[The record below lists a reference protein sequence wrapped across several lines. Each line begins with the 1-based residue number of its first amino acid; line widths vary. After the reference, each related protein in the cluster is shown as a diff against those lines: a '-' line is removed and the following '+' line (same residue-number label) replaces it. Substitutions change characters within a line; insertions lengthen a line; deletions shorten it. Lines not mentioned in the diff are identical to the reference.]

1 MNGEY
6 FDTAEVSDIG
16 RKRKNNEDACLRI
29 DAHGVFCVADGM
41 GGQMGGDIASETIIT
56 TLQEVFGKATSEDSN
71 TLPKRIALFRAATNR
86 ASKWIKD
93 FADEKVVGQMGSTIV
108 AMIVDP
114 RDPHRAV
121 GMHAGDSRLY
131 RYRNSKLEQITV
143 DHSAVNAMAAKLG
156 IPIEKVPAK
165 YQNELL
171 RAVGLA
177 ASVELEKTPVDVSS
191 VDIFMI
197 CSDGLCKMV
206 PDNGVAKIIKD
217 TLNSGV
223 QSIAQALVNAA
234 NEAGGKDNCTVVI
247 VKARDLSSAPRLAE
261 PDDDDKTPL
270 PPADLLANMSPPTPV
285 PAADTPRLD
294 SDDIRGDTPQT
305 PTSDVPDKKEES
317 KPAST
322 GKFPEAVTP
331 TGPGETHTHFI
342 TRADVNRSK
351 ETKPTPAPA
360 QPPPKRTIED
370 DKSEAPTPT
379 KGFPVGLI
387 IGIVALLA
395 VGVGIWFAVKP
406 KSHSAPPVATTP
418 AVPPAVAAA
427 PPPLPAP
434 TTPPPPP
441 GSSSQ
446 AQTQAAYND
455 AMNNA
460 KAAWAKSDYSG
471 VVSFTATALQLI
483 PGDATATKLAADA
496 QGQLK
501 KQDSWRTAFINGR
514 TAYGNG
520 DYKNA
525 LAWANEALKDIPGE
539 RSASELRENAQE
551 KVSEASATDDKYQAA
566 WRAGEA
572 ALKSD
577 DLSTANAKA
586 QEMLAIR
593 PNDPTAQDI
602 IKQSGQMMDY
612 ESAEH
617 AFNEGDYDYALQ
629 ICQNYSTVNTF
640 QQLAQKSQA
649 EQASLND
656 AKGRLASGDYSF
668 AGSLQGTALAR
679 KAAFEKL
686 LKQADS
692 EQQTLNKLQTLKSSG
707 NWQAAASTLADPAN
721 AALINKPPFQ
731 TINQWAKSA
740 ADAVQNQKQ
749 LQQANATF
757 EEMLVWFNIKR
768 PNDPYIQ
775 TTEARKQI
783 RYDGQLDE
791 KQRQEYLTTIAQL
804 QTVFASS
811 GQLNQ
816 NNRAKLLKDLEETVA
831 HHE

>member
-29 DAHGVFCVADGM
+29 DAHGVFLVADGM
-41 GGQMGGDIASETIIT
+41 GGQSGGDIASETIVT
-56 TLQEVFGKATSEDSN
+56 TLQEVFSKTTSEDDN
-71 TLPKRIALFRAATNR
+71 TLPKRIAVFRAATNR

-108 AMIVDP
+108 ALIVDP
-114 RDPHRAV
+114 RDPRRAV

-131 RYRNSKLEQITV
+131 RYRNNELKQITV

-171 RAVGLA
+171 RAVGLSE
-177 ASVELEKTPVDVSS
+177 SVELEKTPVEVSTG
-191 VDIFMI
+191 DIFMI

-206 PDNGVAKIIKD
+206 PDNGIAKIIKD
-217 TLNSGV
+217 GLHSSA
-223 QSIAQALVNAA
+223 QSIAQSLVNAA

-247 VKARDLSSAPRLAE
+247 VRARDLSTAPRLAE
-261 PDDDDKTPL
+261 PDDDDKTPI
-270 PPADLLANMSPPTPV
+270 PPADLLANIPP
-285 PAADTPRLD
+285 PAPPASDTPRGSD

-305 PTSDVPDKKEES
+305 PTADSPEKKEEA
-317 KPAST
+317 KPAPE
-322 GKFPEAVTP
+322 KFPEPVTP
-331 TGPGETHTHFI
+331 TVPGETQTHFI
-342 TRADVNRSK
+342 TRADAKRAEK
-351 ETKPTPAPA
+351 KAAPTPAP
-360 QPPPKRTIED
+360 PPQKRTIED
-370 DKSEAPTPT
+370 EKSEAATPT
-379 KGFPVGLI
+379 KGFPLGLI
-387 IGIVALLA
+387 IGIVAVLA
-395 VGVGIWFAVKP
+395 VGVGIWFAVRP
-406 KSHSAPPVATTP
+406 KSRPAPPIAAAPATPPVASTAP
-418 AVPPAVAAA
+418 A
-427 PPPLPAP
+427 PLPAP
-434 TTPPPPP
+434 TTPAPSPA
-441 GSSSQ
+441 SSSQ
-446 AQTQAAYND
+446 SQTQAGYND

-460 KAAWAKSDYSG
+460 RAAWGKGDFNG
-471 VVSFTATALQLI
+471 VVSYTATALQLM
-483 PGDATATKLAADA
+483 PGDAAATKLAEDA
-496 QGQLK
+496 QAQLK
-501 KQDSWRTAFINGR
+501 TQDSWRTAFINGR

-525 LAWANEALKDIPGE
+525 LAWANEALKYIPGE
-539 RSASELRENAQE
+539 KSASELRDNAQE
-551 KVSEASATDDKYQAA
+551 KVSAASATDEKYQAA

-572 ALKSD
+572 ALKND

-612 ESAEH
+612 ESAQR
-617 AFNEGDYDYALQ
+617 AFDEGDYDYALQ
-629 ICQNYSTVNTF
+629 ICQNYSTVNSF
-640 QQLAQKSQA
+640 QQLAQKSQT
-649 EQASLND
+649 EQASFND
-656 AKGRLASGDYSF
+656 AKNRLASGDYSF
-668 AGSLQGTALAR
+668 ADSLQGTALAHK
-679 KAAFEKL
+679 KAFAKL
-686 LKQADS
+686 LTQAAS
-692 EQQTLNKLQTLKSSG
+692 EQQTLGKLQALKNSG
-707 NWQAAASTLADPAN
+707 NWQAVASAFADPAN
-721 AALINKPPFQ
+721 TALVNKPPFQ
-731 TINQWAKSA
+731 AINQWANSA
-740 ADAVQNQKQ
+740 SDAVQTQKQ

-775 TTEARKQI
+775 TAAARQQV

-791 KQRQEYLTTIAQL
+791 KQRQEYLATIAQL

>member
-56 TLQEVFGKATSEDSN
+56 TLQEVFGKASSEDTN
-71 TLPKRIALFRAATNR
+71 TLPKRIALFRAAANR

-108 AMIVDP
+108 ALIVDP
-114 RDPHRAV
+114 RDPRRAV

-131 RYRNSKLEQITV
+131 RYRNNKLEQITV

-171 RAVGLA
+171 RAVGLSE
-177 ASVELEKTPVDVSS
+177 SVELEKTPVDVSS
-191 VDIFMI
+191 SDIFLI

-206 PDNGVAKIIKD
+206 PDNGIAKIIKD

-223 QSIAQALVNAA
+223 QTITQSLVNAA

-247 VKARDLSSAPRLAE
+247 IKARDLSNAPRLAE

-270 PPADLLANMSPPTPV
+270 PPADLLANMPPPTPV
-285 PAADTPRLD
+285 PALDTPRPD

-305 PTSDVPDKKEES
+305 PTSDAPDKKEAT
-317 KPAST
+317 KPA
-322 GKFPEAVTP
+322 PEKLAEPVTP
-331 TGPGETHTHFI
+331 TVPGETQTHFI
-342 TRADVNRSK
+342 TRADVKRS
-351 ETKPTPAPA
+351 PAPA
-360 QPPPKRTIED
+360 PAPPSHKKTIED

-387 IGIVALLA
+387 IGVAAGLA
-395 VGVGIWFAVKP
+395 VGGGIWFAVKS
-406 KSHSAPPVATTP
+406 KSRPAPPVATAP
-418 AVPPAVAAA
+418 AAPPVVAAA
-427 PPPLPAP
+427 PPLLPAP
-434 TTPPPPP
+434 TAPPAAP

-446 AQTQAAYND
+446 AQNQAAYND

-460 KAAWAKSDYSG
+460 RAAWAKGDYNG
-471 VVSFTATALQLI
+471 VISFTATALQLI
-483 PGDATATKLAADA
+483 PGDAAATKLAADS

-525 LAWANEALKDIPGE
+525 LAWANEALKYIPGE
-539 RSASELRENAQE
+539 RSASELRDNAQE
-551 KVSEASATDDKYQAA
+551 KVSETSAAEEKYQAA
-566 WRAGEA
+566 RRAGEA
-572 ALKSD
+572 ALKND
-577 DLSTANAKA
+577 DLSTANEKA

-602 IKQSGQMMDY
+602 VKQSGQMMDY

-617 AFNEGDYDYALQ
+617 AFNQGDYDYALQ

-640 QQLAQKSQA
+640 QQLAQKCQA
-649 EQASLND
+649 EQTTFND
-656 AKGRLASGDYSF
+656 AKSRLDSGDYSF
-668 AGSLQGTALAR
+668 AGNLQGTALAH
-679 KAAFEKL
+679 KAAFQKL

-692 EQQTLNKLQTLKSSG
+692 EQQTLGKLQALKNSG
-707 NWQAAASTLADPAN
+707 NWQAAASALADPAN
-721 AALINKPPFQ
+721 AALVNKPPFQ
-731 TINQWAKSA
+731 AISQWAKSSS
-740 ADAVQNQKQ
+740 DAIQTQKQ
-749 LQQANATF
+749 LEQANATF

-775 TTEARKQI
+775 TPAARQQV

-791 KQRQEYLTTIAQL
+791 KQRQEYLATIAQL
-804 QTVFASS
+804 QTIFASS
-811 GQLNQ
+811 GLLNQ
-816 NNRAKLLKDLEETVA
+816 NNRAKLLKDLEDTVA